1 MDVYIPS
8 LDELEAFKKIAQPPA
23 LKFVEEKAGKEWVT
37 KILKAV
43 SDAEQHLRI
52 KK

>member
-1 MDVYIPS
+1 MDVYVPS
-8 LDELEAFKKIAQPPA
+8 PDELETFKKIAQPPA

-37 KILKAV
+37 KILNAV
-43 SDAEQHLRI
+43 AESEQHLRI